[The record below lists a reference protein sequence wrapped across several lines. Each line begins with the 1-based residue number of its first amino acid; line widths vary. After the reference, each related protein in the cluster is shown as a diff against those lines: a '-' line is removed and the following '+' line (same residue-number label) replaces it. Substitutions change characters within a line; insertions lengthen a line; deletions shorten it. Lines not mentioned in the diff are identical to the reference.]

1 MGQIDQEVLTMF
13 DSLDEQMKADERK
26 AISTTERALRWVAVA
41 ITSVLLFGGVYY
53 GVRMLE

>member
-1 MGQIDQEVLTMF
+1 MF
-13 DSLDEQMKADERK
+13 DSLDEQMKADELK
-26 AISTTERALRWVAVA
+26 ESSTTERTLRWIAVA